1 MKDRATLE
9 APRKVKGPQ
18 EEGPPFAGGSKLNK
32 WHAQVGSFF
41 ELRELCPE
49 EEFRTR
55 SEFEERASS
64 YHLANALAILKARG
78 VLGGGVA
85 FHGGMGGGWG
95 GWGGWDDDPTC
106 GGKFRC
112 VALVKQ

>member
-41 ELRELCPE
+41 DRKLCPE

-85 FHGGMGGGWG
+85 FHGGWG
-95 GWGGWDDDPTC
+95 GDGGDGVMT
-106 GGKFRC
+106 RL
-112 VALVKQ
+112 VAANSGVSLW